1 VAQSANCEEERYIVL
16 ERLIVVAGEKLEGDR
31 TVVGCYSFPNFGVNV
46 AVQGSAQAATG
57 IRLVARVEWMTGAH
71 GDRPA

>member
-1 VAQSANCEEERYIVL
+1 VAQSANREEERYIVL
-16 ERLIVVAGEKLEGDR
+16 ERLIVAGEKLEGDW
-31 TVVGCYSFPNFGVNV
+31 TVVGCYPFPNFGVNV

-57 IRLVARVEWMTGAH
+57 IRLGVRVEWMTGEH